1 MAVNFILTLTFQ
13 TRQELAEQLAISR
26 ELTQKTQLDE
36 SESEE
41 ETEEVP
47 TLVEDANNP
56 WLSKVVTPSNNEVA
70 DFVSGYKKYWD
81 SRNKVQSMTREDSEK
96 DEGDQVAPNISQEV
110 LSASIVED
118 LKKTKA
124 DSIKLTPKSKKR
136 KLQQIV
142 AKSTSEWDVEPIIP
156 NKKKDNNDTEI
167 LTVDSIFD
175 DLEYKLQTTVSSK
188 LNLLKSDAK
197 TPKNKK
203 PEKKQKTSE
212 DRDGMPINEFKK
224 KIIRPEID
232 EELDETADTHFAEK
246 DLHKTVDLNH
256 SKISV
261 GISNSNKAENV
272 NKIDPDKFVAIK
284 PRHLQ
289 TALPDM
295 DMEGDH
301 LDDEENLKRIT
312 IAEAFEDDD
321 IVAEFQQ
328 DKDSDIKKN
337 LPQIEDLSMPGW
349 GSWVGKGMKPKRR
362 KRFIFN
368 PPKVLP
374 RKDDKKDNVIINES
388 KDSRIKVH
396 QVSELPFPFTSVS
409 DFEATVRAP
418 IGNTFIPETAHRKL
432 IKPAVI
438 VKTGIII
445 EPMDESQLVE
455 IKKGTNTL
463 RLITGNKYSS
473 KKNKGKNHSKN
484 KNILRMKNGKSTL
497 PAKLK

>member
-1 MAVNFILTLTFQ
+1 M
-13 TRQELAEQLAISR
+13 AEQLAISR

-41 ETEEVP
+41 EVEEVP
-47 TLVEDANNP
+47 ALIEDANNP
-56 WLSKVVTPSNNEVA
+56 WLSQVITPANNEVA

-81 SRNKVQSMTREDSEK
+81 TRNTVQTTNKDEREK
-96 DEGDQVAPNISQEV
+96 DDHEEDQVAPNIPEEV
-110 LSASIVED
+110 LSASNIEE

-124 DSIKLTPKSKKR
+124 DGVKLTPKSKKR

-142 AKSTSEWDVEPIIP
+142 AKSTAEWEVEPIIP
-156 NKKKDNNDTEI
+156 NKKKENNETEI
-167 LTVDSIFD
+167 PTVDSIFD

-212 DRDGMPINEFKK
+212 DRSGVPISEFKK

-232 EELDETADTHFAEK
+232 EELIETADITNSTEK
-246 DLHKTVDLNH
+246 DSHKTADLNNF
-256 SKISV
+256 KIPTSD
-261 GISNSNKAENV
+261 SNKAENM

-328 DKDSDIKKN
+328 DKDSHIKKN

-349 GSWVGKGMKPKRR
+349 GSWVGKGVKPKRR

-388 KDSRIKVH
+388 KDTRIKVH

-484 KNILRMKNGKSTL
+484 KNVLRMKNGKSTL
-497 PAKLK
+497 PAKVK

>member
-1 MAVNFILTLTFQ
+1 M
-13 TRQELAEQLAISR
+13 AEQLAISR
-26 ELTQKTQLDE
+26 ELTQKSQLDE

-41 ETEEVP
+41 EIEDVP

-56 WLSKVVTPSNNEVA
+56 WLTKVGTPSNNEVA

-81 SRNKVQSMTREDSEK
+81 TRNAVQNISREEDQE
-96 DEGDQVAPNISQEV
+96 DQVAPNISQEV
-110 LSASIVED
+110 LSASNIIEE
-118 LKKTKA
+118 LKKTKTEV
-124 DSIKLTPKSKKR
+124 IKLSPKSKKR
-136 KLQQIV
+136 KLQQIAV
-142 AKSTSEWDVEPIIP
+142 KSTAEWNVEPIIP
-156 NKKKDNNDTEI
+156 NKKTDNNDTEV
-167 LTVDSIFD
+167 LTVGSIFD

-188 LNLLKSDAK
+188 LNLLKSDEK
-197 TPKNKK
+197 TTKNKR

-212 DRDGMPINEFKK
+212 DRNGMSSEFKK

-232 EELDETADTHFAEK
+232 EELNETANFTHSTEK
-246 DLHKTVDLNH
+246 DLHKPADLNNL
-256 SKISV
+256 SIPTS
-261 GISNSNKAENV
+261 GSNKTENI

-368 PPKVLP
+368 APKVLP

-409 DFEATVRAP
+409 EFESTVRAP

-484 KNILRMKNGKSTL
+484 KNLLRLKNGKSTL
-497 PAKLK
+497 PAKIK